1 MSGGLLGPYLEK
13 GDWQIQA
20 SLNRYNSDEYFT
32 GSTRRSELIDTDAAP
47 KEGGTSLNFQGAYA
61 LSRNINLMADVPILV
76 DSYWNYRLGG
86 SRHEMKASGL
96 GDAIVGGRFWLFKI
110 DNKTKQNLALQL
122 AVRFP
127 TGNANYQDNYPNAL
141 GQDIKLKAVK
151 ADIQPGSG
159 AAGLRLAT
167 QGYRRFRHFAVY
179 GNALYLF
186 SLKEQND
193 TNSIMSVLN
202 PGGPAAV
209 PANKRYNATPDS
221 YLFNLGASTPAPH
234 LKGVSLSLGSQIA
247 GVPTFN
253 VLTGS
258 EGYRQPG
265 YLVTLNPGLSFNT
278 KIASYFI
285 SVPVRVYGHIGK
297 DFTGT
302 QQSGNLNKT
311 SLQLGV
317 NFILGGKKPTK

>member
-13 GDWQIQA
+13 GEWQVQG
-20 SLNRYNSDEYFT
+20 SFNRYNSDEYFT
-32 GSTRRSELIDTDAAP
+32 GTTLRNDLISVGAAP

-61 LSRNINLMADVPILV
+61 LTRNINLTADVPILL

-86 SRHEMKASGL
+86 TRHEMKTRGL
-96 GDAIVGGRFWLFKI
+96 GDIVIGGRAWLFNTEK
-110 DNKTKQNLALQL
+110 NTKQNLALQL
-122 AVRFP
+122 ALRLP
-127 TGNANYQDNYPNAL
+127 TGDSNYQVRYPNGL
-141 GQDIKLKAVK
+141 GQDIKLRAAKV
-151 ADIQPGSG
+151 DIQPGSG
-159 AAGLRLAT
+159 AAGLRLAA
-167 QGYRRFRHFAVY
+167 QGFRRLRYFAVY

-193 TNSIMSVLN
+193 TYSIMSVLN

-221 YLFNLGASTPAPH
+221 YLYNAGASAPVPG
-234 LKGVSLSLGSQIA
+234 LKGLSFSLGSQIA

-265 YLVTLNPGLSFNT
+265 YLVTLNPGLSLNT
-278 KIASYFI
+278 KLASYSI
-285 SVPVRVYGHIGK
+285 NVPVRVYGGILK
-297 DFTGT
+297 DFSGT
-302 QQSGNLNKT
+302 QQSGNLNKV
-311 SLQLGV
+311 SLNIGV
-317 NFILGGKKPTK
+317 NFHLGGHKPTK